1 VIIKEGKMGDTWEKA
16 EDEMYCSS
24 CGEIIK
30 QTAEICPKCGVRL
43 KPAPAKEKNKFEDSK
58 KNGFEYFVDA
68 MKKYAVF
75 RGRARRA
82 EFWWFTLFLVLISCV
97 AEVINAIVFTEDS
110 LQSRLF
116 SNIVSLVF
124 LLPNLA
130 VSWRRMHDLG
140 KSGAYTFV
148 PIYSII
154 LFATAGVAGPNE
166 YGPDPKQVL

>member
-1 VIIKEGKMGDTWEKA
+1 MGDNWEKA

-30 QTAEICPKCGVRL
+30 QTVEICPKCGVRL
-43 KPAPAKEKNKFEDSK
+43 KPALVQRKNKFENSK

-82 EFWWFTLFLVLISCV
+82 EFWWFTLFFVLISCV
-97 AEVINAIVFTEDS
+97 AEVINSIVVEDS
-110 LQSRLF
+110 VQNRWF

-124 LLPNLA
+124 LLPNLS

-140 KSGAYTFV
+140 KSGAFTFI
-148 PIYSII
+148 PIYNII
-154 LFATAGVAGPNE
+154 LSATAGVTGPNE
-166 YGPDPKQVL
+166 YGPDPKE